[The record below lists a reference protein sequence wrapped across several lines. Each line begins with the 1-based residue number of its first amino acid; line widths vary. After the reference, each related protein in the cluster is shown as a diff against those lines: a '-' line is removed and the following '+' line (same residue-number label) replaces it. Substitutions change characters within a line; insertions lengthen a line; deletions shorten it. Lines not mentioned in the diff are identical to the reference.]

1 VLAQSVTE
9 HNGETAVTA
18 EVNLLG
24 VVGSP
29 SSDPVSAALVGT
41 VLAEAKARGAATRLL
56 DLRSAPLPLFDPER
70 PGNGTAAKARELVV
84 WADAFALGTP
94 DYHGAPSGI
103 IKNFMDHFWKEFAGK
118 LFGIVVSSYEK
129 GLTVQDHLRT
139 SVRQCYGWSLPY
151 GIGASPEAVDG
162 GAAVVDAAV
171 RVRLAMMARD
181 LFVYGSLLRGQRL
194 ADLAGPRQSEVSGF
208 MARMHLD

>member
-1 VLAQSVTE
+1 MTP
-9 HNGETAVTA
+9 
-18 EVNLLG
+18 EVNILG

-29 SSDPVSAALVGT
+29 ISDPVSATLVAT
-41 VLAEAKARGAATRLL
+41 VLAAAAARGAAVRTL
-56 DLRSAPLPLFDPER
+56 DLRSAPLPLFDPQAS
-70 PGNGTAAKARELVV
+70 GNGPTVRARELVV

-139 SVRQCYGWSLPY
+139 SVRQCYAWSLPY
-151 GIGASPEAVDG
+151 GIGVPPDAVNG
-162 GAAVVDAAV
+162 NAAVTDPAV
-171 RVRLAMMARD
+171 RLRLAMMARD
-181 LFVYGSLLRGQRL
+181 LVVYGALLRRQRL
-194 ADLAGPRQSEVSGF
+194 ADLAGPRDSEVSGF

>member
-1 VLAQSVTE
+1 VPS
-9 HNGETAVTA
+9 AV
-18 EVNLLG
+18 NILG

-29 SSDPVSAALVGT
+29 RSDSVSASFVGA
-41 VLAEAKARGAATRLL
+41 VLAQAAARGAATRQL
-56 DLRSAPLPLFDPER
+56 DLRYQPLPLFDPAEET
-70 PGNGTAAKARELVV
+70 NGAVAAVCELVV
-84 WADAFALGTP
+84 WADAFVLGTP

-103 IKNFMDHFWKEFAGK
+103 LKNFMDHFWKEFAGK

-151 GIGASPEAVDG
+151 GVGAPEDVLDEHGAVNDQR
-162 GAAVVDAAV
+162 V
-171 RVRLAMMARD
+171 RQRLAMMARD
-181 LFVYGSLLRGQRL
+181 LAVYGALLRGQRL
-194 ADLAGPRQSEVSGF
+194 ADLAGPRDSEASGF